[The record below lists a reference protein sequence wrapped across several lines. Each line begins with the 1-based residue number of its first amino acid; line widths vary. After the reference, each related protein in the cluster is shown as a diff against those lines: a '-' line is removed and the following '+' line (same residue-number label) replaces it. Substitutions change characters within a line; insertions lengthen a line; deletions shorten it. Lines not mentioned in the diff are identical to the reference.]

1 MKTGIFKNKKWEYQ
15 EEEQVNGSVDSLI
28 ECAYLLSMKDGK
40 AKVQTNQVIAVKDGQ
55 IDFVGPVPAKS
66 FSVKKII
73 KLKNHIVCPGL
84 INTHTH
90 LPMVL
95 FRGLGDHFILQDWL
109 NKVIFPLEKKMI
121 CPEFIRTGT
130 ELAVLELIQN
140 GITTVCDMYFHT
152 HIMAEV
158 LDSFGLRG
166 VLAVDMLN
174 SFSDSQTELDI
185 IYEKYQKN
193 NRIYPAIGCHAPY
206 TCSSEVLKFSVKEAE
221 RRNLPLSIHV
231 AETKWEIDYLQ
242 KKYGQSPVK
251 YLQSLGIAGPHCI
264 FAHGVHLN
272 EEELDLMAQAGTALS
287 YNPESNMKLGSGT
300 APILKALKKGIPV
313 GLGTDGSASNN
324 NLNLF
329 AEMDTAAKL
338 QKLNNPNEEVRAED
352 VFSMAT
358 VMGAKALGL
367 SHCLGQI
374 KEGFC
379 ADIIA
384 VNLNYPHF
392 YPKHDLLNHLVY
404 SASGQEVDFV
414 MCQGRVLM
422 ENSEI
427 FGVSNESIY
436 RKAEDIKH
444 KIQNVLNP

>member
-1 MKTGIFKNKKWEYQ
+1 MNDQ
-15 EEEQVNGSVDSLI
+15 VDSLI
-28 ECAYLLSMKDGK
+28 ECAYLLSMKDGN
-40 AKVQTNQVIAVKDGQ
+40 AKVETNQVIAVKDGR
-55 IDFVGPVPAKS
+55 IFFTGPAVAQS
-66 FSVKKII
+66 FSAKKII

-90 LPMVL
+90 LSMVL
-95 FRGLGDHFILQDWL
+95 FRGLGDHFVLQDWL

-121 CPEFIRTGT
+121 SPEFIRTGA

-158 LDSFGLRG
+158 LNSFGLRG

-174 SFSDSQTELDI
+174 SFSDSQKELDMMEQ
-185 IYEKYQKN
+185 YKQKG
-193 NRIYPAIGCHAPY
+193 RIYPAIGCHAPY
-206 TCSSEVLKFSVKEAE
+206 TCSSEVLKFSAQEAE
-221 RRNLPLSIHV
+221 KRNLPLSIHV

-251 YLQSLGIAGPHCI
+251 YLKNLGIAGPHCI
-264 FAHGVHLN
+264 FAHGVCLDEGDLN
-272 EEELDLMAQAGTALS
+272 LMAQDGTALS

-300 APILKALKKGIPV
+300 APILKALEKGIPV

-338 QKLNNPNEEVRAED
+338 QKLNNPDKEVRAED
-352 VFSMAT
+352 VFSMASF
-358 VMGAKALGL
+358 MGAKALGL

-374 KEGFC
+374 KEGFY

-384 VNLNYPHF
+384 LNLNYPHF

-427 FGVSNESIY
+427 LGVSTESIY
-436 RKAEDIKH
+436 HKAEDMKH
-444 KIQNVLNP
+444 KIQKFFKE

>member
-1 MKTGIFKNKKWEYQ
+1 MNNRNVVKTSEKQGNDQ
-15 EEEQVNGSVDSLI
+15 VDSII

-40 AKVQTNQVIAVKDGQ
+40 TEVETDQVIAVKEGR
-55 IDFVGPVPAKS
+55 ICFIGPASVES
-66 FSVKKII
+66 FSAKKII

-95 FRGLGDHFILQDWL
+95 FRGLGDHFVLQDWL

-121 CPEFIRTGT
+121 NPEFIRIGT

-140 GITTVCDMYFHT
+140 GVTTVCDMYFHT

-174 SFSDSQTELDI
+174 SFSDSRTELDMI
-185 IYEKYQKN
+185 CEKYKN
-193 NRIYPAIGCHAPY
+193 DDRIYPAIGCHAPY
-206 TCSSEVLKFSVKEAE
+206 TCSSEVLKLSAKESE
-221 RRNLPLSIHV
+221 KRNLPLSIHV

-264 FAHGVHLN
+264 FAHGVHLD
-272 EEELDLMAQAGTALS
+272 EEDLNLMAQTGTALS

-329 AEMDTAAKL
+329 GELDTAAKL
-338 QKLNNPNEEVRAED
+338 QKLHNPNEEVRAED
-352 VFSMAT
+352 IFSMAT

-374 KEGFC
+374 KEGFY

-422 ENSEI
+422 ESSEI
-427 FGVSNESIY
+427 LGISAENIY
-436 RKAEDIKH
+436 HKAENIKH
-444 KIQNVLNP
+444 KIQNVLKK

>member
-1 MKTGIFKNKKWEYQ
+1 MNDH
-15 EEEQVNGSVDSLI
+15 VDSLI
-28 ECAYLLSMKDGK
+28 ECGYLLSMQDGK
-40 AKVQTNQVIAVKDGQ
+40 AEVQKDQVIAVKEGR
-55 IDFVGPVPAKS
+55 ICFVGPAPAS
-66 FSVKKII
+66 FLSVKKRI
-73 KLKNHIVCPGL
+73 KLKHHIVCPGL

-109 NKVIFPLEKKMI
+109 NKVIFPLEKKMVNL
-121 CPEFIRTGT
+121 EFIRTGT
-130 ELAVLELIQN
+130 ELAALELIQN
-140 GITTVCDMYFHT
+140 GVTTVCDMYFHT
-152 HIMAEV
+152 HIMAQV

-174 SFSDSQTELDI
+174 SFSDAQKELDI
-185 IYEKYQKN
+185 ICEKYKSTD
-193 NRIYPAIGCHAPY
+193 RIYPAIGCHSPY
-206 TCSSEVLKFSVKEAE
+206 TCSSEVLKFSAQLAE
-221 RRNLPLSIHV
+221 KKDLLLAIHT

-251 YLQSLGIAGPHCI
+251 YLQSVGIAGPHCI
-264 FAHGVHLN
+264 FAHGVHLD
-272 EEELDLMAQAGTALS
+272 EEDLNLMAQTGTTLS

-300 APILKALKKGIPV
+300 APILKALEKGIPV
-313 GLGTDGSASNN
+313 GLGTDGAASNN

-338 QKLNNPNEEVRAED
+338 QKLNNPHKEVRAED
-352 VFSMAT
+352 IFSMAT
-358 VMGAKALGL
+358 FMGAKALGL

-374 KEGFC
+374 REGFY

-422 ENSEI
+422 EDSEI
-427 FGVSNESIY
+427 LGVSTESIY
-436 RKAEDIKH
+436 HKVENIKH
-444 KIQNVLNP
+444 KIQNFLKE

>member
-1 MKTGIFKNKKWEYQ
+1 MNDR
-15 EEEQVNGSVDSLI
+15 VDSLI

-40 AKVQTNQVIAVKDGQ
+40 AEVQTKQVIAVKDGR
-55 IDFVGPVPAKS
+55 ICFIGPAPAES
-66 FSVKKII
+66 LSAKKLI
-73 KLKNHIVCPGL
+73 KLSNHIVCPGL

-121 CPEFIRTGT
+121 SPEFIRAGT

-174 SFSDSQTELDI
+174 SFSDSQKELDI
-185 IYEKYQKN
+185 MCEKYKN
-193 NRIYPAIGCHAPY
+193 TDSIYPAVGCHAPY
-206 TCSSEVLKFSVKEAE
+206 TCSSEVLKFSASTAE
-221 RRNLPLSIHV
+221 KRGLPLSIHV

-242 KKYGQSPVK
+242 KKYGQRPVK
-251 YLQSLGIAGPHCI
+251 YLQSVGIAGPHCI

-272 EEELDLMAQAGTALS
+272 EEDLNLMAQTGTTLS

-300 APILKALKKGIPV
+300 APILKALEKGIPV

-329 AEMDTAAKL
+329 GEMDTAAKL
-338 QKLNNPNEEVRAED
+338 QKLNNPNKEVRAED
-352 VFSMAT
+352 IFSMAT
-358 VMGAKALGL
+358 FMGAKALGL

-374 KEGFC
+374 KEGFY
-379 ADIIA
+379 ADMIA
-384 VNLNYPHF
+384 LNLNYPHF

-414 MCQGRVLM
+414 MCRGRVLM

-427 FGVSNESIY
+427 LGVSAENIY
-436 RKAEDIKH
+436 HKAENIKH
-444 KIQNVLNP
+444 KIQSFLKE